1 MSTKRLLFVDDN
13 AEFLAIVQ
21 TILGGLSGNKWEVF
35 TAPNAGMA
43 LQILQD
49 KTVDLVVVD
58 VHMPVVDG
66 FEFLTLLSRKHP
78 NVPKAVLTSDPS
90 EAHRAACL
98 SRGAETFLQK
108 PLQPQDWQKIYVTLS
123 ELTHSQAEEGFRGV
137 LRRVG
142 LQDVL
147 QMECL
152 SRNSSVL
159 EVKTRHAHGNIF
171 IESGQIIHAEAG
183 QRSGEDAFNYLMAL
197 SGGEF
202 NLRAFTQPSQRTI
215 SVQWEFL
222 LMEAAR
228 KRDEDAEAAAEPPSP
243 FQTAP
248 IPMAPAPTATAAVSQ
263 MPNPFASPHTQFLVK
278 PAPPKPEEYR
288 PEIVEFII
296 LSSQADVLYKWQCED
311 INGRIGFLEFLSQ
324 RARQVAQ
331 GLPLGQFERFEVH
344 GSKTRAIAHLDTEHA
359 FLVRTNLATTSV
371 SEPLFV

>member
-21 TILGGLSGNKWEVF
+21 TILGGLSANKWEVF
-35 TAPNAGMA
+35 TATNAGIA

-49 KTVDLVVVD
+49 KSVDLVIVD

-78 NVPKAVLTSDPS
+78 NVPKAVLTSDVS

-108 PLQPQDWQKIYVTLS
+108 PLAPQDWQQIFTTLS
-123 ELTHSQAEEGFRGV
+123 ELTHSQVEEGFRGV

-159 EVKTRHAHGNIF
+159 EVKTRHVQGNIF
-171 IESGQIIHAEAG
+171 IEAGQIVHAEAG
-183 QRSGEDAFNYLMAL
+183 DRNGEDAFNYLMAL

-202 NLRAFTQPSQRTI
+202 NLRAFTQPPRRTI
-215 SVQWEFL
+215 AVQWEFL

-228 KRDEDAEAAAEPPSP
+228 KRDEEAMAPAEAAS
-243 FQTAP
+243 
-248 IPMAPAPTATAAVSQ
+248 PAPLPLSTPPAFAPPIAD
-263 MPNPFASPHTQFLVK
+263 PFSSPQTQFLAK
-278 PAPPKPEEYR
+278 PAPPKPEDYR
-288 PEIVEFII
+288 PEIAEFVI

-311 INGRIGFLEFLSQ
+311 VNGRIGFLEFVSQ

-344 GSKTRAIAHLDTEHA
+344 GSKSRAIAHLDTDHA
-359 FLVRTNLATTSV
+359 FLVRTNLVTV
-371 SEPLFV
+371 SGGEPAFA